1 MSFYLSK
8 LLWLIINPFNIFIF
22 LTLFS
27 LLLFFFSFKRFSII
41 IFIINFSFLLFI
53 CTLPIGNYLTYIIEK
68 EFHIHTKIPKH
79 IDGILILGGATNAE
93 LFREYDQI
101 SLNGSVERL
110 LESVDIIKKFKD
122 SKIIFSGGSG
132 ILNRPD
138 LGHTQ
143 VAKLFYK
150 KMGIDIKKMIFE
162 NNSKNTFEN
171 IIFSKKIAKPK
182 KMKFGCLLH
191 QHHI

>member
-110 LESVDIIKKFKD
+110 LESVDII
-122 SKIIFSGGSG
+122 
-132 ILNRPD
+132 
-138 LGHTQ
+138 
-143 VAKLFYK
+143 
-150 KMGIDIKKMIFE
+150 
-162 NNSKNTFEN
+162 
-171 IIFSKKIAKPK
+171 
-182 KMKFGCLLH
+182 
-191 QHHI
+191 